1 MTSEDPNTGRL
12 RGPIVVGYDDH
23 ASSRRALRYAVD
35 LTAGLDVTMR
45 VLHVVNLEDF
55 PVDPDSSSWD
65 EQMRRHEDLLVGH
78 VGALIDLPDE
88 QWSYAIVR
96 GDPWHALVAEA
107 DKDDALMIV
116 VGQHTHAH
124 LIAGAVVRLLG
135 GGTSSSVAGALIRR
149 GHRPVLVVPSL
160 EDEA

>member
-1 MTSEDPNTGRL
+1 
-12 RGPIVVGYDDH
+12 
-23 ASSRRALRYAVD
+23 
-35 LTAGLDVTMR
+35 MR
-45 VLHVVNLEDF
+45 VLHVVTMEDY
-55 PVDPDSSSWD
+55 PVDPDSSTWD
-65 EQMRRHEDLLVGH
+65 DQMRRHEDLLASH
-78 VGALIDLPDE
+78 VGALIDLPDQ

-96 GDPWHALVAEA
+96 GDPWHALVTEA

-135 GGTSSSVAGALIRR
+135 GGSDSVAGALIRR

-160 EDEA
+160 EDDA